1 MQRITKMLFLSCLKA
16 TELIEKKMH
25 FHLTLSEKL
34 QLKLHKSM
42 CQACK
47 LYENQSHFID
57 TGISRHIGRLGKEQ
71 PVDLEQLKQKI
82 QKVLK
87 DRE

>member
-1 MQRITKMLFLSCLKA
+1 MQGITRILFLSCLKA

-25 FHLTLSEKL
+25 FHLSFRENL

-47 LYENQSHFID
+47 LYENQSHLID
-57 TGISRHIGRLGKEQ
+57 TGISRHIARLGKEQ

-82 QKVLK
+82 QKVLE
-87 DRE
+87 DRK